1 MLLLQG
7 LVLGVLVGG
16 MYALMASGLTLIFGV
31 MRLINIAHAAVVI
44 FASYLS
50 WVLLVSL
57 GIDPLISV
65 AILMV
70 VFFIAGALLQVG
82 VLSALV
88 DKDLSLALLATLGV
102 ANVLEGSEGALW
114 TSSFHAINTGYSDQV
129 YQLGELYIPLIRVIT
144 FGASVILL
152 AGLYLLLNH
161 SNLGR
166 AIRATTQNRGVAQL
180 VGVNV
185 NRITMIAFGIG
196 IAVAAAAGPLIG
208 MYYPF
213 YPDSHWGWIGK
224 LMAIVVLGGLGS
236 FRGTL
241 LAALILGIAEQVAI
255 LYIPA
260 NWAAMVFFVFLFAVL
275 IVRPLWWRWSSWWL
289 FLSTA

>member
-1 MLLLQG
+1 
-7 LVLGVLVGG
+7 

-31 MRLINIAHAAVVI
+31 MRLINIAHAAVII

-50 WVLLVSL
+50 WVLLSSF
-57 GIDPLISV
+57 GIDPLISIV
-65 AILMV
+65 ILV
-70 VFFIAGALLQVG
+70 IVFFFAGMLLQKG
-82 VLSALV
+82 ILSALI

-102 ANVLEGSEGALW
+102 ANVLEGTEGALW
-114 TSSFHAINTGYSDQV
+114 TSSFHAINTAYSSTT
-129 YQLGELYIPLIRVIT
+129 YQLGEIYVPLIRIIT
-144 FGASVILL
+144 FAASVVLL
-152 AGLYLLLNH
+152 GGLYVLLNH

-166 AIRATTQNRGVAQL
+166 AIRATTQNRSVAQL

-185 NRITMIAFGIG
+185 SRITMIAFGIG
-196 IAVAAAAGPLIG
+196 IAVAGAAGPLMG

-213 YPDSHWGWIGK
+213 YPNSHWGWIGK

-241 LAALILGIAEQVAI
+241 VAALILGIAEQVAI
-255 LYIPA
+255 LYIQP

-275 IVRPLWWRWSSWWL
+275 IVRPQGFFGHVARESL
-289 FLSTA
+289 

>member
-1 MLLLQG
+1 MLLVQG
-7 LVLGVLVGG
+7 TVLGILVGG

-31 MRLINIAHAAVVI
+31 MRLINIAHAAVII

-50 WVLLVSL
+50 WMLFTSL
-57 GIDPLISV
+57 GIDPLISIP
-65 AILMV
+65 ILVV
-70 VFFIAGALLQVG
+70 VFFIAGALLQKG
-82 VLSALV
+82 ILSALI

-102 ANVLEGSEGALW
+102 ANILEGMEGAFW
-114 TSSFHAINTGYSDQV
+114 TSSFHAIHTDYSVLTYHVGDIYV
-129 YQLGELYIPLIRVIT
+129 PLIRIIT
-144 FGASVILL
+144 FVASVILL
-152 AGLYLLLNH
+152 GGLYVLLNH

-185 NRITMIAFGIG
+185 DRITMIAFGIG
-196 IAVAAAAGPLIG
+196 IAVAAAAGPLMG

-213 YPDSHWGWIGK
+213 YPNSHWGWIGK

-241 LAALILGIAEQVAI
+241 LAALILGIAEQVSV
-255 LYIPA
+255 LYVPA
-260 NWAAMVFFVFLFAVL
+260 DWAAMVFFVFLFAVL
-275 IVRPLWWRWSSWWL
+275 IVRPQGFFGHVARESL
-289 FLSTA
+289 

>member
-1 MLLLQG
+1 MLLVQG
-7 LVLGVLVGG
+7 TVLGILVGG

-31 MRLINIAHAAVVI
+31 MRLINIAHAAVII

-50 WVLLVSL
+50 WMLFTSW
-57 GIDPLISV
+57 GIDPLISIP
-65 AILMV
+65 ILVV
-70 VFFIAGALLQVG
+70 VFFIAGALLQKG
-82 VLSALV
+82 VLSALI

-102 ANVLEGSEGALW
+102 ANILEGMEGAFW
-114 TSSFHAINTGYSDQV
+114 TSSFHAIHTDYSVLTYHFGDIYV
-129 YQLGELYIPLIRVIT
+129 PLIRIIT
-144 FGASVILL
+144 FVASVILL
-152 AGLYLLLNH
+152 GGLYVLLNH

-185 NRITMIAFGIG
+185 ERITMIAFGIG
-196 IAVAAAAGPLIG
+196 IAVAAAAGPLMG

-213 YPDSHWGWIGK
+213 YPNSHWGWIGK

-241 LAALILGIAEQVAI
+241 LAALILGIAEQVSV
-255 LYIPA
+255 LYVPA
-260 NWAAMVFFVFLFAVL
+260 DWAAMVFFVFLFAVL
-275 IVRPLWWRWSSWWL
+275 IVRPQGFFGHVARESL
-289 FLSTA
+289 

>member
-1 MLLLQG
+1 MLLVEG
-7 LVLGVLVGG
+7 TILGILVGG

-31 MRLINIAHAAVVI
+31 MRLINIGHAAIVI

-50 WVLLVSL
+50 WAMFVGL
-57 GIDPLISV
+57 GIDPLLSIG
-65 AILMV
+65 ILMV
-70 VFFIAGALLQVG
+70 VFFVAGALLQMG
-82 VLSALV
+82 ILSALV

-102 ANVLEGSEGALW
+102 ANVLEGVEGAFW
-114 TSSFHAINTGYSDQV
+114 TSSFHAIHTGYSTLTYHWGDI
-129 YQLGELYIPLIRVIT
+129 YLPLIRVIT
-144 FGASVILL
+144 FAASVVLL
-152 AGLYLLLNH
+152 LGLYVLLNH
-161 SNLGR
+161 SRLGR

-185 NRITMIAFGIG
+185 EQVTMIAFGIG
-196 IAVAAAAGPLIG
+196 IAVAAAAGPLMG

-213 YPDSHWGWIGK
+213 YPNSHWGWIGK

-241 LAALILGIAEQVAI
+241 LAALILGIAEQVTI

-260 NWAAMVFFVFLFAVL
+260 DWAAMVFFVFLFAVL
-275 IVRPLWWRWSSWWL
+275 IVRPQGFFGHVSRESL
-289 FLSTA
+289 

>member
-1 MLLLQG
+1 MLLIQG
-7 LVLGVLVGG
+7 TVLGILVGG

-31 MRLINIAHAAVVI
+31 MRLINIAHAAVII

-50 WVLLVSL
+50 WMLFTSW
-57 GIDPLISV
+57 GIDPLISIV
-65 AILMV
+65 ILVV
-70 VFFIAGALLQVG
+70 VFFIAGALLQKG
-82 VLSALV
+82 ILSALI

-102 ANVLEGSEGALW
+102 ANVLEGMEGAFW
-114 TSSFHAINTGYSDQV
+114 TSSFHAIHTGYSIQT
-129 YQLGELYIPLIRVIT
+129 YHFGEIYVPLIRVIT
-144 FGASVILL
+144 FVASVILL
-152 AGLYLLLNH
+152 GGLYVLLNH

-166 AIRATTQNRGVAQL
+166 AIRATTQNRAVAQL

-185 NRITMIAFGIG
+185 ERITMIAFGIG
-196 IAVAAAAGPLIG
+196 IAVAAAAGPLMG

-213 YPDSHWGWIGK
+213 YPNSHWGWIGK

-241 LAALILGIAEQVAI
+241 VAALILGIAEQVTV
-255 LYIPA
+255 LYVPA

-275 IVRPLWWRWSSWWL
+275 IVRPQGFFGHVARESL
-289 FLSTA
+289 

>member
-1 MLLLQG
+1 MLLVQG
-7 LVLGVLVGG
+7 TVLGILVGG

-31 MRLINIAHAAVVI
+31 MRLINIGHAAVII

-50 WVLLVSL
+50 WALLTSL
-57 GIDPLISV
+57 GIDPLLSIP
-65 AILMV
+65 ILVV
-70 VFFIAGALLQVG
+70 VFFVAGMLLQKG
-82 VLSALV
+82 VLSALI

-102 ANVLEGSEGALW
+102 ANVLEGMEGAFW
-114 TSSFHAINTGYSDQV
+114 TSSFHAINTGYSSETYV
-129 YQLGELYIPLIRVIT
+129 IGGIYVPLIRIIT
-144 FGASVILL
+144 FAASVVLL
-152 AGLYLLLNH
+152 GALYVLLSH

-166 AIRATTQNRGVAQL
+166 AIRATTQNRSVAQL

-196 IAVAAAAGPLIG
+196 IAVAAAAGPLMG

-213 YPDSHWGWIGK
+213 YPNSHWGWIGK

-241 LAALILGIAEQVAI
+241 VAALVLGIAEQVAI

-275 IVRPLWWRWSSWWL
+275 IVRPQGFFGHVARESL
-289 FLSTA
+289 

>member
-1 MLLLQG
+1 MLLVQG
-7 LVLGVLVGG
+7 TILGILVGG

-31 MRLINIAHAAVVI
+31 MRLINIAHAAVII

-50 WVLLVSL
+50 WSLLVNL
-57 GIDPLISV
+57 GIDPLISI
-65 AILMV
+65 AILMI
-70 VFFIAGALLQVG
+70 VFFIAGALLQRG

-102 ANVLEGSEGALW
+102 ANILEGMEGAFW
-114 TSSFHAINTGYSDQV
+114 TSSFQAINTGYSSQT
-129 YQLGELYIPLIRVIT
+129 YQIGEIYIPLIRVIT
-144 FGASVILL
+144 FAASVILL
-152 AGLYLLLNH
+152 GGLYILLNH

-196 IAVAAAAGPLIG
+196 IAVAAAAGPLMG

-213 YPDSHWGWIGK
+213 YPNSHWGWIGK

-241 LAALILGIAEQVAI
+241 LAALVLGIAEQVAI

-275 IVRPLWWRWSSWWL
+275 IVRPQGFFGHVARESL
-289 FLSTA
+289 

>member
-1 MLLLQG
+1 MLP
-7 LVLGVLVGG
+7 LGGTILGILVGG

-50 WVLLVSL
+50 WALFVGLGLDPLLSIVLLV
-57 GIDPLISV
+57 
-65 AILMV
+65 V
-70 VFFIAGALLQVG
+70 VFFAGGALLQMG
-82 VLSALV
+82 ILSPLV

-102 ANVLEGSEGALW
+102 ANVLEGMEGAVW
-114 TSSFHAINTGYSDQV
+114 TSSFHAIHTGYSTLTYHWGDIYV
-129 YQLGELYIPLIRVIT
+129 PLIRVIT
-144 FGASVILL
+144 FGASVLL
-152 AGLYLLLNH
+152 LGGLYLLLNH
-161 SNLGR
+161 SKLGR

-185 NRITMIAFGIG
+185 EQVTMIAFGIG
-196 IAVAAAAGPLIG
+196 IAVAAAAGPLMG

-213 YPDSHWGWIGK
+213 YPNSHWGWIGK

-241 LAALILGIAEQVAI
+241 LAALILGIAEQVTI

-260 NWAAMVFFVFLFAVL
+260 NWAAMVFFVFLFVVL
-275 IVRPLWWRWSSWWL
+275 IVRPQGFFGHISRESL
-289 FLSTA
+289 

>member
-1 MLLLQG
+1 MLLIQG
-7 LVLGVLVGG
+7 AVLGILVGG

-31 MRLINIAHAAVVI
+31 MRLINIAHAAVII

-50 WVLLVSL
+50 WQLLTTL
-57 GIDPLISV
+57 GIDPLLSIV
-65 AILMV
+65 ILV
-70 VFFIAGALLQVG
+70 IVFFIGGMLLQKG

-102 ANVLEGSEGALW
+102 ANVLEGMEGAFW
-114 TSSFHAINTGYSDQV
+114 TSSFHAINTGYSNQTYV
-129 YQLGELYIPLIRVIT
+129 IGEIYVPLIRIIT
-144 FGASVILL
+144 FAASVVLL
-152 AGLYLLLNH
+152 GGLYVLLNH

-185 NRITMIAFGIG
+185 SRITMIAFGIG
-196 IAVAAAAGPLIG
+196 VAVAAAAGPLMG

-213 YPDSHWGWIGK
+213 YPNSHWGWIGK

-241 LAALILGIAEQVAI
+241 LAALVLGIAEQVAI

-275 IVRPLWWRWSSWWL
+275 IVRPQGFFGHVARESL
-289 FLSTA
+289 

>member
-7 LVLGVLVGG
+7 IILGVLVGG

-31 MRLINIAHAAVVI
+31 MRLINIAHAAVII

-50 WVLLVSL
+50 LSLLDSL
-57 GIDPLISV
+57 GIDPLISIV
-65 AILMV
+65 ILV
-70 VFFIAGALLQVG
+70 FAFFIGGALLQKY
-82 VLSALV
+82 VLSALI

-102 ANVLEGSEGALW
+102 ANVLQGSEGAIW
-114 TSSFHAINTGYSDQV
+114 TSSFHAINTSYSSVTYHVGDIYV
-129 YQLGELYIPLIRVIT
+129 PLIRIIT
-144 FGASVILL
+144 FIASVILL
-152 AGLYLLLNH
+152 GGLYILLNH

-166 AIRATTQNRGVAQL
+166 AIRATTQNRSVAQL

-196 IAVAAAAGPLIG
+196 IAVAAAGGPLMG

-241 LAALILGIAEQVAI
+241 LAALILGIAEQVTI
-255 LYIPA
+255 LYVPA

-275 IVRPLWWRWSSWWL
+275 IVRPQGFFGHVARESL
-289 FLSTA
+289 

>member
-1 MLLLQG
+1 MLLIQG
-7 LVLGVLVGG
+7 AVLGILVGG

-31 MRLINIAHAAVVI
+31 MRLINIAHAAVII

-50 WVLLVSL
+50 WQLLSTL
-57 GIDPLISV
+57 GIDPLISIV
-65 AILMV
+65 ILAV
-70 VFFIAGALLQVG
+70 VFFIGGMLLQKG
-82 VLSALV
+82 VLSALI

-102 ANVLEGSEGALW
+102 ANVLEGMEGAFW
-114 TSSFHAINTGYSDQV
+114 TSSFHAINTGYSNETYV
-129 YQLGELYIPLIRVIT
+129 VGEIYIPLIRIIT
-144 FGASVILL
+144 FAASVVLL
-152 AGLYLLLNH
+152 GGLYVLLNH

-196 IAVAAAAGPLIG
+196 VAVAAAAGPLMG

-213 YPDSHWGWIGK
+213 YPNSHWGWIGK

-241 LAALILGIAEQVAI
+241 LAALVLGVAEQVAI

-275 IVRPLWWRWSSWWL
+275 IVRPQGFFGHVARESL
-289 FLSTA
+289 

>member
-1 MLLLQG
+1 MLLVQG
-7 LVLGVLVGG
+7 TVLGILVGG

-31 MRLINIAHAAVVI
+31 MRLINIAHAAVII

-50 WVLLVSL
+50 WMLFTSW
-57 GIDPLISV
+57 GIDPLISIV
-65 AILMV
+65 ILVV
-70 VFFIAGALLQVG
+70 VFFIAGALLQKG
-82 VLSALV
+82 ILSALI

-102 ANVLEGSEGALW
+102 ANILEGMEGAFW
-114 TSSFHAINTGYSDQV
+114 TSSFHAIHTDYSVLTYHVGDIYV
-129 YQLGELYIPLIRVIT
+129 PLIRIIT
-144 FGASVILL
+144 FAASVILL
-152 AGLYLLLNH
+152 GGLYVLLNH

-185 NRITMIAFGIG
+185 DRITMIAFGIG
-196 IAVAAAAGPLIG
+196 IAVAAAAGPLMG

-213 YPDSHWGWIGK
+213 YPNSHWGWIGK

-241 LAALILGIAEQVAI
+241 LAALILGIAEQVSV
-255 LYIPA
+255 LYVPA
-260 NWAAMVFFVFLFAVL
+260 DWAAMVFFVFLFAVL
-275 IVRPLWWRWSSWWL
+275 IVRPQGFFGHVARESL
-289 FLSTA
+289 

>member
-70 VFFIAGALLQVG
+70 VFFMAGALLQVG

-275 IVRPLWWRWSSWWL
+275 IVRPQGFFGHVARESL
-289 FLSTA
+289 

>member
-1 MLLLQG
+1 MTLLIQG

-31 MRLINIAHAAVVI
+31 MRLINIAHAAIVI

-50 WVLLVSL
+50 WALLVNL
-57 GIDPLISV
+57 GLDPLLSIV
-65 AILMV
+65 ILAV
-70 VFFIAGALLQVG
+70 VFFIGGALVQAG
-82 VLSALV
+82 ILSALV

-102 ANVLEGSEGALW
+102 ANVIEGMEGAVW
-114 TSSFHAINTGYSDQV
+114 TSTFHQINTGYSDITYHIGGV
-129 YQLGELYIPLIRVIT
+129 YIPLVQVIT
-144 FGASVILL
+144 FAVSVILL
-152 AGLYLLLNH
+152 VLLFLLLTYTK
-161 SNLGR
+161 LGR

-185 NRITMIAFGIG
+185 NRITIIAFGIG
-196 IAVAAAAGPLIG
+196 IAVAATAGPLIG

-224 LMAIVVLGGLGS
+224 LMAIIVLGGLGS
-236 FRGTL
+236 FRGAMV
-241 LAALILGIAEQVAI
+241 AALILGIAEQVTI

-260 NWAAMVFFVFLFAVL
+260 DWAAMVFFVFLFAVL
-275 IVRPLWWRWSSWWL
+275 IVRPQGFFGHLGRESL
-289 FLSTA
+289 

>member
-1 MLLLQG
+1 
-7 LVLGVLVGG
+7 

-31 MRLINIAHAAVVI
+31 MRLINIAHAAVII

-50 WVLLVSL
+50 WKLLVNL
-57 GIDPLISV
+57 GIDPLISI
-65 AILMV
+65 AILMI
-70 VFFIAGALLQVG
+70 VFFIAGALLQRG

-102 ANVLEGSEGALW
+102 ANILEGMEGAFW
-114 TSSFHAINTGYSDQV
+114 TSSFQAINTGYSSQT
-129 YQLGELYIPLIRVIT
+129 YQIGEIYIPLIRVIT
-144 FGASVILL
+144 FAASVILL
-152 AGLYLLLNH
+152 GGLYILLNH

-196 IAVAAAAGPLIG
+196 IAVAAAAGPLMG

-213 YPDSHWGWIGK
+213 YPNSHWGWIGK

-241 LAALILGIAEQVAI
+241 LAALVLGIAEQVAI

-275 IVRPLWWRWSSWWL
+275 IVRPQGFFGHVARESL
-289 FLSTA
+289 

>member
-275 IVRPLWWRWSSWWL
+275 IVRPQGFFGHVARESL
-289 FLSTA
+289 

>member
-1 MLLLQG
+1 MLLVQG
-7 LVLGVLVGG
+7 TVLGILVGG

-31 MRLINIAHAAVVI
+31 MRLINIAHAAVII

-50 WVLLVSL
+50 WMLFTSW
-57 GIDPLISV
+57 GIDPLISIV
-65 AILMV
+65 ILVV
-70 VFFIAGALLQVG
+70 VFFIAGALLQKG
-82 VLSALV
+82 ILSALI

-102 ANVLEGSEGALW
+102 ANILEGMEGAFW
-114 TSSFHAINTGYSDQV
+114 TSSFHAIHTDYSVLTYHVGDIYV
-129 YQLGELYIPLIRVIT
+129 PLIRIIT
-144 FGASVILL
+144 FVASVILL
-152 AGLYLLLNH
+152 GGLYVLLNH

-185 NRITMIAFGIG
+185 DRITMIAFGIG
-196 IAVAAAAGPLIG
+196 IAVAAAAGPLMG

-213 YPDSHWGWIGK
+213 YPNSHWGWIGK

-241 LAALILGIAEQVAI
+241 LAALILGIAEQVSV
-255 LYIPA
+255 LYVPA
-260 NWAAMVFFVFLFAVL
+260 DWAAMVFFVFLFAVL
-275 IVRPLWWRWSSWWL
+275 IVRPQGFFGHVARESL
-289 FLSTA
+289 

>member
-1 MLLLQG
+1 LLLVQG

-31 MRLINIAHAAVVI
+31 MRLINIAHAAVII

-50 WVLLVSL
+50 WQLLKVL
-57 GIDPLISV
+57 GIDPLISIV
-65 AILMV
+65 ILVV
-70 VFFIAGALLQVG
+70 VFFAGGALLQKY
-82 VLSALV
+82 VLSALI

-102 ANVLEGSEGALW
+102 ANILEGMEGALW
-114 TSSFHAINTGYSDQV
+114 TSSFHAINTGYSDQTYHFGDV
-129 YQLGELYIPLIRVIT
+129 YVPLTGIIT
-144 FGASVILL
+144 FVASVILL
-152 AGLYLLLNH
+152 GALYVLLNH

-185 NRITMIAFGIG
+185 NQITMIAFGIG
-196 IAVAAAAGPLIG
+196 IAVAAAAGPLMG
-208 MYYPF
+208 MNYPF
-213 YPDSHWGWIGK
+213 YPNSHWGWIGK

-241 LAALILGIAEQVAI
+241 LAALVLGIAEQVSI

-275 IVRPLWWRWSSWWL
+275 IVRPQGL
-289 FLSTA
+289 FGHVARESL

>member
-1 MLLLQG
+1 MLLVQG
-7 LVLGVLVGG
+7 TILGILVGG

-31 MRLINIAHAAVVI
+31 MRLINIAHAAVII

-50 WVLLVSL
+50 WKLLVNL
-57 GIDPLISV
+57 GIDPLISI
-65 AILMV
+65 AILMI
-70 VFFIAGALLQVG
+70 VFFIAGALLQRG

-102 ANVLEGSEGALW
+102 ANILEGMEGAFW
-114 TSSFHAINTGYSDQV
+114 TSSFQAINTAYSSQT
-129 YQLGELYIPLIRVIT
+129 YQFGEIYVPLIRVIT
-144 FGASVILL
+144 FAASVILL
-152 AGLYLLLNH
+152 GGLYVLLNH

-196 IAVAAAAGPLIG
+196 IAVAAAAGPLMG

-213 YPDSHWGWIGK
+213 YPNSHWGWIGK

-241 LAALILGIAEQVAI
+241 LAALVLGIAEQVAI

-275 IVRPLWWRWSSWWL
+275 IVRPQGFFGHVARESL
-289 FLSTA
+289 

>member
-70 VFFIAGALLQVG
+70 VFFIAGALLQAG

-114 TSSFHAINTGYSDQV
+114 TSSFHAINTGYSDRV
-129 YQLGELYIPLIRVIT
+129 YQLGEIYIPLIRVIT

-185 NRITMIAFGIG
+185 NQITMIAFGIG
-196 IAVAAAAGPLIG
+196 IAVAAAGGPLIG

-241 LAALILGIAEQVAI
+241 LAALILGIAEQVSI
-255 LYIPA
+255 LYVPA

-275 IVRPLWWRWSSWWL
+275 IVRPQGFFGHVARESL
-289 FLSTA
+289 

>member
-1 MLLLQG
+1 MLLIQG
-7 LVLGVLVGG
+7 AVLGILVGG

-31 MRLINIAHAAVVI
+31 MRLINIAHAAVII

-50 WVLLVSL
+50 WQLLSTL
-57 GIDPLISV
+57 GIDPLISIV
-65 AILMV
+65 ILV
-70 VFFIAGALLQVG
+70 IVFFIGGMLLQAG
-82 VLSALV
+82 VLSALI

-102 ANVLEGSEGALW
+102 ANVLEGMEGAFW
-114 TSSFHAINTGYSDQV
+114 TSSFHAINTGYSNETYV
-129 YQLGELYIPLIRVIT
+129 IGEIYIPLIRIIT
-144 FGASVILL
+144 FVASVILL
-152 AGLYLLLNH
+152 GGLYVLLNH

-196 IAVAAAAGPLIG
+196 VAVAAAAGPLMG

-213 YPDSHWGWIGK
+213 YPNSHWGWIGK

-241 LAALILGIAEQVAI
+241 LAALVLGIAEQVAI

-275 IVRPLWWRWSSWWL
+275 IVRPQGFFGHVARESL
-289 FLSTA
+289 